1 MDQFSNHP
9 LYKKHNLDSVMNS
22 LWEFYSKNFLVL
34 FIVSAAMSFFVQ
46 YISSSIDLK
55 DIQQTTDPLVMLEKM
70 KGYVVPFSIV
80 MLLNLLFTT
89 IIQHY
94 VLFSPVDSK
103 NTIFVSFYKS
113 LIYFIP
119 YLIVM
124 ILLAFFGIFAMAL
137 GFVALVIGMFFAML
151 YIVTIYMFILPL
163 LMVEG
168 LNIGN
173 VIKRSFQLTHRNFWS
188 NIGWVSVFLIILIVL
203 SVILSGIILIPFTG
217 SFLKTLFNPE
227 EATAV
232 FDMAKNPVFIVL
244 SALVNGLTFPL
255 MPIFALILYFNGIA
269 GETQKSEIKEESSE
283 PARVRVEDLYAK
295 PYSDDHPDNP
305 ENKGDSL

>member
-1 MDQFSNHP
+1 MDQLSNHP

-22 LWEFYSKNFLVL
+22 LWEFYTKNFWVL
-34 FIVSAAMSFFVQ
+34 FIVSATMSLFIQ
-46 YISSSIDLK
+46 YFSSMIDMK

-70 KGYVVPFSIV
+70 KGYVMPFTVV
-80 MLLNLLFTT
+80 MLVNLLFT
-89 IIQHY
+89 IILQHY
-94 VLFSPVDSK
+94 IIFKPLDSS

-113 LIYFIP
+113 LTYFIP

-124 ILLAFFGIFAMAL
+124 ILLAAFGIMAMVL
-137 GFVALVIGMFFAML
+137 GVLMLVVGMFFAIIYVMAL
-151 YIVTIYMFILPL
+151 YMFILPL
-163 LMVEG
+163 MITEG
-168 LNIGN
+168 INIGN
-173 VIKRSFQLTHRNFWS
+173 VIKRSFQLTHRNFWP
-188 NIGWVSVFLIILIVL
+188 NMGWVSVFLIILIVV

-232 FDMAKNPVFIVL
+232 FDMAKNPVFIIL
-244 SALVNGLTFPL
+244 SALINGLTFPL
-255 MPIFALILYFNGIA
+255 MPIFALILFFNGIA
-269 GETQKSEIKEESSE
+269 GENQKSEIKEDPSE

-305 ENKGDSL
+305 ETK